1 MMFSSTVF
9 LSLGESGYLSP
20 LWAAWGT
27 NILATAMALV
37 LIQRRLVGR
46 PIYQTIRTLIPV

>member
-1 MMFSSTVF
+1 
-9 LSLGESGYLSP
+9 
-20 LWAAWGT
+20 
-27 NILATAMALV
+27 MALV